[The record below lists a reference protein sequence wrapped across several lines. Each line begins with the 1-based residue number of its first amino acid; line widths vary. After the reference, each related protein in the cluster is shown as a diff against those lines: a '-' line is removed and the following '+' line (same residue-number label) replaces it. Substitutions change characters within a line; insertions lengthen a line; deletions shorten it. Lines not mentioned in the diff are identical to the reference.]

1 MRVEAVVR
9 GYAANAAEILPLQRP
24 ARTLLP
30 PLLYCMACEVLHVR
44 LLGPEVRLRPSTGV
58 TRGGWCVLTWFGGM
72 PPGLGCSLG
81 FVSY

>member
-30 PLLYCMACEVLHVR
+30 RLLFCLACELLSVP
-44 LLGPEVRLRPSTGV
+44 LLGPEVGISVYGACHVCGSQNLKRR
-58 TRGGWCVLTWFGGM
+58 
-72 PPGLGCSLG
+72 
-81 FVSY
+81 